1 MKEFLLKILE
11 QLTVEEIEE
20 ILSKKKES
28 LQLKKSLKR

>member
-20 ILSKKKES
+20 ILLLKKS
-28 LQLKKSLKR
+28 STQLKKSRIK

>member
-20 ILSKKKES
+20 VLLMKKES
-28 LQLKKSLKR
+28 IKLKKSPGQ